1 MQRQRGQLVPVG
13 EVIADLDGPVK
24 AIRDA
29 SPQAVH
35 HFSRFDQV
43 NQLVSASEADPD
55 LGFMAR
61 MMALCYH
68 PREGLTPLPK
78 RQNQNLPYR
87 KRTKNKRLTE
97 TAAERAR
104 GPTTKPNPKP
114 ESKPRIAAAERR
126 VKPPAR
132 LLRCATALRVTAPL
146 GCGSRRLVWPKGS
159 LPARPHSPPP
169 PFPS

>member
-35 HFSRFDQV
+35 HFTRFDQV

-87 KRTKNKRLTE
+87 
-97 TAAERAR
+97 
-104 GPTTKPNPKP
+104 
-114 ESKPRIAAAERR
+114 
-126 VKPPAR
+126 
-132 LLRCATALRVTAPL
+132 
-146 GCGSRRLVWPKGS
+146 
-159 LPARPHSPPP
+159 
-169 PFPS
+169 